1 MFEHCES
8 SAVAD
13 AAVWEEL
20 ERLVRSVLLEERA
33 GERGARLDATGGS
46 VWRWRLVNECDAVMA
61 VRASKYMVLEQVER
75 VLDRA
80 RRCFVERY
88 AHRCREGV
96 RDEGVFDDFREEVAK
111 LLAPQPET
119 VRAAAEANGNGGA
132 TAVES
137 TDRRVT
143 PAAAPPVPVPRA
155 SAAAADKNKP
165 AAQRPARKKEAR
177 KWDTSA
183 ATAEELQALD
193 YSTTSKT
200 STTTTHATTPTSNTD
215 DNEALRQ
222 ARARY
227 LEAAP
232 SPASAALD
240 ALADDTDKPE
250 DAAEE
255 EVPATGDTTT
265 TTTITSK
272 PAAGLLSYFSQW
284 MGNRPL
290 SREDL
295 QAPLT
300 HFREKLIAKNVAPPV
315 AEALTRSVAAKLEG
329 KRLDALTVR
338 SMVRTALQEALSR
351 TLTPRQTQEL
361 VDAIR
366 QRAAAPETTI
376 ANGSATAR
384 HRRPY
389 IMVFVGVN
397 GVGKSTT
404 LAKVCHYL
412 QLHDLTVF
420 IAACDTF
427 RAGAVEQLRIH
438 ARCLGVELYDRGY
451 GKDSASVATEAIRQ
465 AQEHGADVVLVDTAG
480 RMQNNEPLMRALA
493 KLVTHARPDRVLFVG
508 EALVG
513 NEAVDQLQKFQQA
526 LIDFQPAKP
535 PRCIDGIVLT
545 KFDTVDDKV
554 GAAVSMVY
562 TTAQPIVF
570 VGVGQ
575 TYRDLRPM
583 DVSLLVRA
591 LLR

>member
-13 AAVWEEL
+13 AAVWEGL

-96 RDEGVFDDFREEVAK
+96 RDEGVFDDFREDVAK
-111 LLAPQPET
+111 LLAPQSET
-119 VRAAAEANGNGGA
+119 VQVAAEASGSGGA

-143 PAAAPPVPVPRA
+143 PAAAPPDRVPRA
-155 SAAAADKNKP
+155 SAAAAAKNKP
-165 AAQRPARKKEAR
+165 AAQHRVRRKEAR

-193 YSTTSKT
+193 YSTTSKA
-200 STTTTHATTPTSNTD
+200 SATTPASNTD
-215 DNEALRQ
+215 DSEALRQ

-240 ALADDTDKPE
+240 ALVDDADEPE
-250 DAAEE
+250 DATEE
-255 EVPATGDTTT
+255 ERPAADDAA
-265 TTTITSK
+265 TSK

-329 KRLDALTVR
+329 KRLDAFTVR
-338 SMVRTALQEALSR
+338 SMVRSALQEALSR

-366 QRAAAPETTI
+366 QRAAAPDMAT
-376 ANGSATAR
+376 ANGTTTTVR

-412 QLHDLTVF
+412 QSHGLTVF

-526 LIDFQPAKP
+526 LVDFQPAKP

>member
-96 RDEGVFDDFREEVAK
+96 RDEGVFDDFREDVAK
-111 LLAPQPET
+111 LLAPQSET
-119 VRAAAEANGNGGA
+119 VQVAAEASGSGGA

-143 PAAAPPVPVPRA
+143 PAAAPPDRVPRA
-155 SAAAADKNKP
+155 SAAAAAKNKP
-165 AAQRPARKKEAR
+165 AAQHRVRRKEAR

-193 YSTTSKT
+193 YSTTSKA
-200 STTTTHATTPTSNTD
+200 SATTPASNTD
-215 DNEALRQ
+215 DSEALRQ

-240 ALADDTDKPE
+240 ALVDDADEPE
-250 DAAEE
+250 DATEE
-255 EVPATGDTTT
+255 ERPAAGDAA
-265 TTTITSK
+265 TSK

-329 KRLDALTVR
+329 KRLDAFTVR

-366 QRAAAPETTI
+366 QRAAAPDMAA
-376 ANGSATAR
+376 ANGTTTTVR

-412 QLHDLTVF
+412 QSHGLTVF

-526 LIDFQPAKP
+526 LVDFQPAKP